1 MAKAGK
7 TRDAREDENSIPF
20 LVKLSI
26 LNASGRGGDPKDL
39 EDDTDLSDLL
49 TRQEHFVQL
58 RAFLLAVIKQA
69 NPAGTISVDE
79 IEGCSIVE
87 DVIDLVIQKIS

>member
-7 TRDAREDENSIPF
+7 TTKAREDENSIPY

-39 EDDTDLSDLL
+39 EDDTNLSDLL
-49 TRQEHFVQL
+49 TQREHFLQL
-58 RAFLLAVIKQA
+58 RAFLLAVIEQT
-69 NPAGTISVDE
+69 NPTGTISVGE
-79 IEGCSIVE
+79 IEDCSVVE
-87 DVIDLVIQKIS
+87 DVIDLVTQEIS